1 MRKLL
6 GISVIVI
13 AFGLSA
19 YLILKIPRPTTASPR
34 VNTPPSEV
42 LESTEEWLG
51 IFLQGQRIGYTFTK
65 ISRTADGVFTES
77 RSRMTLSMMQMARS
91 IETHV
96 FARTDN
102 DYLLEE
108 FSVMISTQGHET
120 QVEGTIE
127 DMTLNLTSYSQGVSQ
142 TQSIELQER
151 PYIPE
156 AVEEI
161 IRRRNMQ
168 PGDEISIPYFD
179 PTTQSSTTARVKMMH
194 TEAVPVMDRTMTGKR
209 VEVTAQGISSI
220 MWFDDAFAL
229 IKVWVPALGMESI
242 PMSREEALAEV
253 MPTEAFDLLGFFAV
267 RLDTE
272 LPPPPM
278 LSYLKLRL
286 QNITTADLD
295 LDDAYQR
302 VTGTQPLEIEFSRP
316 ILDTLPRLILPV
328 TEHTEFIE
336 PSVYIQCQAPDIVAA
351 AKGMAGNETDP
362 RKIVA
367 RLVAG
372 VSDLVRDNP
381 TASLP
386 SAIDVLKTK
395 EGDCTEHTILFAAL
409 ARALGIPTKIYVGL
423 GNIDGRAYF
432 YHAWCAVWLGEW
444 VPVDPTWNQYPADV
458 GHLKLKEGELSEWAT
473 VMQVVGQLEIS
484 VVEFLPQ

>member
-229 IKVWVPALGMESI
+229 IKVWVPRSCRPRHSI
-242 PMSREEALAEV
+242 C
-253 MPTEAFDLLGFFAV
+253 
-267 RLDTE
+267 
-272 LPPPPM
+272 
-278 LSYLKLRL
+278 
-286 QNITTADLD
+286 
-295 LDDAYQR
+295 
-302 VTGTQPLEIEFSRP
+302 
-316 ILDTLPRLILPV
+316 
-328 TEHTEFIE
+328 
-336 PSVYIQCQAPDIVAA
+336 SV
-351 AKGMAGNETDP
+351 
-362 RKIVA
+362 
-367 RLVAG
+367 
-372 VSDLVRDNP
+372 
-381 TASLP
+381 SLP
-386 SAIDVLKTK
+386 FDWIPSCRRRPCSAI
-395 EGDCTEHTILFAAL
+395 
-409 ARALGIPTKIYVGL
+409 
-423 GNIDGRAYF
+423 
-432 YHAWCAVWLGEW
+432 
-444 VPVDPTWNQYPADV
+444 
-458 GHLKLKEGELSEWAT
+458 
-473 VMQVVGQLEIS
+473 
-484 VVEFLPQ
+484 

>member
-1 MRKLL
+1 
-6 GISVIVI
+6 
-13 AFGLSA
+13 
-19 YLILKIPRPTTASPR
+19 
-34 VNTPPSEV
+34 
-42 LESTEEWLG
+42 
-51 IFLQGQRIGYTFTK
+51 
-65 ISRTADGVFTES
+65 
-77 RSRMTLSMMQMARS
+77 
-91 IETHV
+91 
-96 FARTDN
+96 
-102 DYLLEE
+102 
-108 FSVMISTQGHET
+108 
-120 QVEGTIE
+120 
-127 DMTLNLTSYSQGVSQ
+127 
-142 TQSIELQER
+142 
-151 PYIPE
+151 
-156 AVEEI
+156 
-161 IRRRNMQ
+161 
-168 PGDEISIPYFD
+168 
-179 PTTQSSTTARVKMMH
+179 
-194 TEAVPVMDRTMTGKR
+194 
-209 VEVTAQGISSI
+209 
-220 MWFDDAFAL
+220 
-229 IKVWVPALGMESI
+229 
-242 PMSREEALAEV
+242 

-423 GNIDGRAYF
+423 GNFDGRAYF

-473 VMQVVGQLEIS
+473 VMQVVGQLEIT